1 MKFLRLNSKVILAP
15 MAGITNLPFRLL
27 CLEYGAAAVF
37 TEMVSADA
45 LAMGNR
51 NSFSLAQTDAL
62 EKPVGLQLFSS
73 NADNLVK
80 AAEMMQ
86 KDFDFIDINMGC
98 SVAKVLKQQAGAYLL
113 KNPARVAQIIT
124 KVSDAIDIP
133 LTVKIRS
140 GFNSVNAVE
149 IAQIAENNGA
159 AALTIHPRTAMQGF
173 SGDADWDIIKKVKEN
188 INIPV
193 IGNGDI
199 KDAPDAAR
207 MLDKTGCDYIMIG
220 RAARGNP
227 YIFKQTNTYLTT
239 NKTIIEQNNSQ
250 KITDFMRY
258 AELAEKFNMLSLN
271 DLKTKAQ
278 QFTRTLPD
286 SCKLRREIAK
296 INEIEKITELITK
309 YINPKLYSKNY
320 ARIFHRNI

>member
-1 MKFLRLNSKVILAP
+1 MKFLRLNNKVILAP

-45 LAMGNR
+45 LAMESR
-51 NSFSLAQTDAL
+51 NSLSLAQTDVI
-62 EKPVGLQLFSS
+62 EKPVGLQLFGS
-73 NADNLVK
+73 NVDNMAK
-80 AAEMMQ
+80 AAEIMQ

-98 SVAKVLKQQAGAYLL
+98 SVAKVLKQQSGAYLL
-113 KNPARVAQIIT
+113 KHPARVAQIIT

-140 GFNSVNAVE
+140 GFNSINAVE

-159 AALTIHPRTAMQGF
+159 AAVTIHPRTAMQGF
-173 SGDADWDIIKKVKEN
+173 SGNADWDVIRDIKEK
-188 INIPV
+188 ISIPV

-199 KDAPDAAR
+199 RDAPDATR
-207 MLDKTGCDYIMIG
+207 MLSETGCDYIMIG

-227 YIFKQTNTYLTT
+227 YIFKQINTYLMT
-239 NKTIIEQNNSQ
+239 NKTMIEQNNSQ
-250 KITDFMRY
+250 KINDFMRY

-278 QFTRTLPD
+278 QFTHALPG
-286 SCKLRREIAK
+286 SCRLRREIAE
-296 INEIEKITELITK
+296 INDIDEIKESITN
-309 YINPKLYSKNY
+309 YIN
-320 ARIFHRNI
+320 

>member
-1 MKFLRLNSKVILAP
+1 MKFLRLNNKVILAP

-45 LAMGNR
+45 LAKGNR
-51 NSFSLAQTDAL
+51 SSLSLAQTDAR

-98 SVAKVLKQQAGAYLL
+98 SVSKVLKQQAGAYLL
-113 KNPARVAQIIT
+113 KNPAKVAQIIT

-140 GFNSVNAVE
+140 GFNSINTIE

-159 AALTIHPRTAMQGF
+159 AAVTIHPRTAMQGF
-173 SGDADWDIIKKVKEN
+173 SGDADWNIIKKVKEN
-188 INIPV
+188 ISIPV

-199 KDAPDAAR
+199 RDAPDAAR

-227 YIFKQTNTYLTT
+227 YIFRQVNKYLANQTMIKQ
-239 NKTIIEQNNSQ
+239 NSTQ
-250 KITDFMRY
+250 KMNDFMHY
-258 AELAEKFNMLSLN
+258 AELAEKFDMLSLN

-286 SCKLRREIAK
+286 SCKLRKKIAALNDTKK
-296 INEIEKITELITK
+296 IKEFIKSLN
-309 YINPKLYSKNY
+309 
-320 ARIFHRNI
+320 

>member
-188 INIPV
+188 IDIPI

-227 YIFKQTNTYLTT
+227 FIFRQVNEYLDDGKIIAQTNA
-239 NKTIIEQNNSQ
+239 Q
-250 KITDFMRY
+250 KIADFMRY
-258 AELAEKFNMLSLN
+258 FELAEKFNLMSLN
-271 DLKTKAQ
+271 DIKTKAQ

-286 SCKLRREIAK
+286 SCRLRREIAALNDIKK
-296 INEIEKITELITK
+296 IKELITEL
-309 YINPKLYSKNY
+309 N
-320 ARIFHRNI
+320 

>member
-1 MKFLRLNSKVILAP
+1 MRFLRLNNKVMLAP

-37 TEMVSADA
+37 TEMISADA
-45 LAMGNR
+45 LAMESR
-51 NSFSLAQTDAL
+51 SSLSFAQTDAI
-62 EKPVGLQLFSS
+62 ENPVGLQLFSS

-80 AAEMMQ
+80 AAEIMQ

-98 SVAKVLKQQAGAYLL
+98 SIAKVLKQQAGAYLL
-113 KNPARVAQIIT
+113 KNPAKVAQIIT

-133 LTVKIRS
+133 LTIKIRS

-159 AALTIHPRTAMQGF
+159 AAVTIHPRTAMQGF

-199 KDAPDAAR
+199 REAPDAEG
-207 MLDKTGCDYIMIG
+207 MFDKTGCDFIMIG

-227 YIFKQTNTYLTT
+227 FIFRQVNKYLA
-239 NKTIIEQNNSQ
+239 NKTMIEQNSNQ
-250 KITDFMRY
+250 KINDFIRY
-258 AELAEKFNMLSLN
+258 AKLAEKFDMLSLN

-286 SCKLRREIAK
+286 SCRMRQEIAK
-296 INEIEKITELITK
+296 INDINKIKELIK
-309 YINPKLYSKNY
+309 SLD
-320 ARIFHRNI
+320 